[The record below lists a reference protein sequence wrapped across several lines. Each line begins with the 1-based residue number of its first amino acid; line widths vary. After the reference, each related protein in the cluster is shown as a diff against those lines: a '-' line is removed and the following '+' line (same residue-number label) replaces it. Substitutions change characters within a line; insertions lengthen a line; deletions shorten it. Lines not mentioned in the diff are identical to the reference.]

1 MIITNFKLFE
11 KIQSEKVKRAKD
23 FAKDA
28 HKGQY
33 RRGLDKEGNK
43 IEYFTHPENVAEI
56 VERMK
61 KSDKI
66 AHLVSAAYLHDVVE
80 DVPYISLEDIRQEF
94 GDLVASLVDELT
106 SDEEQL
112 KIKGKEKYL
121 TEKMLTMSSW
131 GLVIKLADR
140 LSNLKDIPEI
150 MEGDDTKRK
159 KWAKRYA
166 SQTKGIIT
174 ILEKNRELSRT
185 QKRIVDL
192 IKDKIKDF
200 V

>member
-1 MIITNFKLFE
+1 MLKSFKLFE
-11 KIQSEKVKRAKD
+11 FIQDEKVKKARE

-33 RRGLDKEGNK
+33 RKGRDKEGHK

-56 VERMK
+56 VETMK
-61 KSDKI
+61 KSERI
-66 AHLVSAAYLHDVVE
+66 AHLVSAAYLHDVVQ
-80 DVPYISLEDIRQEF
+80 DTDISLEEIKQTF
-94 GDLVASLVDELT
+94 GDLVASLVEELT

-121 TEKMLTMSSW
+121 IEKMLTMSSW

-150 MEGDDTKRK
+150 MEGDDPKRK
-159 KWAKRYA
+159 QWAKRYA
-166 SQTKGIIT
+166 AQTKGIIT
-174 ILEKNRELSRT
+174 ILEKNRELSKT
-185 QKRIVDL
+185 QTRIVDL
-192 IKDKIKDF
+192 IKDKIKEW